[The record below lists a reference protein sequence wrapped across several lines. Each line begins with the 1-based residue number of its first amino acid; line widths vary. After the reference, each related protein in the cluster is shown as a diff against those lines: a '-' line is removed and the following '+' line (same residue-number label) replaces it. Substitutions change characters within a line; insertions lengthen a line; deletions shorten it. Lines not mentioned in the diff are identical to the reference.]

1 MKYTM
6 KVGRFIAIFAFGG
19 FVHTPACVAE
29 SLLVYIVPVLADVD
43 LRVQSNWIRA
53 IPRIK

>member
-1 MKYTM
+1 M

-29 SLLVYIVPVLADVD
+29 SLLV
-43 LRVQSNWIRA
+43 
-53 IPRIK
+53 